1 MIPSNHCANTRAGI
15 FARIAEHASLQS
27 FEASEFTA
35 SISKKPSLQIRL
47 LTFFLSLARRAA
59 FTSAENRILPVLFS
73 ILFICFN
80 ISHLKASNSV
90 FWAQIRLFQLNRKG
104 FNAVFRKALELFSA
118 VLPQKSFVK
127 PLFSAKNDCF
137 MKTVN
142 KLLTIS
148 TIPPMGIYLLLCTR
162 KTNMQVPKAKS
173 FQIYFPFFFVSA
185 LDKSSYRCFPVKQ
198 SFLSGVHRSLT
209 AFLKAVRSSIYR

>member
-1 MIPSNHCANTRAGI
+1 MIPSNHCANTRSGI
-15 FARIAEHASLQS
+15 FARITEHASLQS

-47 LTFFLSLARRAA
+47 LTFFLSSARRAA

-80 ISHLKASNSV
+80 ISHLKASNSG
-90 FWAQIRLFQLNRKG
+90 FRAQIRLFQLNRKV
-104 FNAVFRKALELFSA
+104 FLPLFRKAPELFSA
-118 VLPQKSFVK
+118 ALSQKSFVK

-148 TIPPMGIYLLLCTR
+148 TIPRWEYTCYFVPERQICKCQKQNLFKFIFRFFSFRHLTNHHTAVFPSNKIFFPMFTD
-162 KTNMQVPKAKS
+162 P
-173 FQIYFPFFFVSA
+173 
-185 LDKSSYRCFPVKQ
+185 
-198 SFLSGVHRSLT
+198 
-209 AFLKAVRSSIYR
+209 